1 MAMTSR
7 SLAMTLLVLATLAGS
22 SSAQDVF
29 APERLARTRAMF
41 EANAADTSERH
52 MDCITTLNA
61 GVRLLF
67 DDPLLQLGSQIDH
80 TFRALQ
86 GVGLAGPARVIEFND
101 ERGKL
106 TYGVAAPRALRES
119 VWDTLLGMAGEARG
133 WNVFG
138 LSLMDGYHSVTINVD
153 TSDPS
158 RPRMFWS
165 DQWSSN
171 GGFREHTRESLDA
184 EVTRLT
190 TSWWDP
196 VKKFRTR
203 TTLWRCT
210 PSSASRVATVLTGT
224 LNVRA
229 QPSTGAPILERARRL
244 DRFRV
249 VGKRGQW
256 LEVERRDGSRGWV
269 HEAYV
274 RTSRGTLPAGG
285 VTASTTPSPSP
296 TTGLIGAVPQ

>member
-1 MAMTSR
+1 LLDAMAMTSR
-7 SLAMTLLVLATLAGS
+7 TTALTLLVLATLAGRAT
-22 SSAQDVF
+22 AQDAF

-41 EANAADTSERH
+41 EANAANQGEGH

-61 GVRLLF
+61 GMRVLF

-86 GVGLAGPARVIEFND
+86 GMGLAGQARVIEFND

-106 TYGVAAPRALRES
+106 TYGVTAPATLRES
-119 VWDTLLGMAGEARG
+119 VWDTIRGLVGTSRG

-158 RPRMFWS
+158 RPRMYWS

-184 EVTRLT
+184 EVQRLT
-190 TSWWDP
+190 TSWWSSE
-196 VKKFRTR
+196 KKFRTR
-203 TTLWRCT
+203 ATLWRCT

-229 QPSTGAPILERARRL
+229 QPSTSAPIVERVRRL
-244 DRFRV
+244 DRLRV
-249 VGKRGQW
+249 VGKRGMW

-274 RTSRGTLPAGG
+274 RTNRGVLPTGT
-285 VTASTTPSPSP
+285 VTASTAP
-296 TTGLIGAVPQ
+296 TTGLIGSVPQ